1 MVHTATGG
9 KGIIRFMSTYFA
21 NPAELE
27 ALLRPQLPGL
37 ADSGISILHAGDGEA
52 RVRQAASDQQLRPG
66 GTLSGPT
73 MMALADTAMYA
84 AILGT
89 VGPELLAVTTDMNM
103 HFLRRPAMQD
113 LEAHARIIKLGQR
126 LIVCTVEISSGED
139 LVAHATGSYVR
150 PPAGKQ

>member
-1 MVHTATGG
+1 MN
-9 KGIIRFMSTYFA
+9 TYFA
-21 NPAELE
+21 NPEELE
-27 ALLRPQLPGL
+27 ALVRPLLPGL
-37 ADSGISILHAGDGEA
+37 AESGIRILQAGEGQSH
-52 RVRQAASDQQLRPG
+52 VRQAATEQQLRPG

-113 LEAHARIIKLGQR
+113 LEAHARIIKLGQK
-126 LIVCTVEISSGED
+126 LIVCTVEIRSGDD
-139 LVAHATGSYVR
+139 LVAHATGSYAR
-150 PPAGKQ
+150 PPSGKP